1 MTAINP
7 NTVANS
13 GDIPNEID
21 TLEALLFWA
30 GSKYNEIYGAAT
42 YSEVNATAVDNG
54 QRTIGSADVAQTPA
68 GPRGIIRASMPIA
81 ADWATAGV
89 PAYQSIGVQSEAL
102 LP

>member
-7 NTVANS
+7 NTVANG
-13 GDIPNEID
+13 GDIPND
-21 TLEALLFWA
+21 VTSLEALIFWA

-42 YSEVNATAVDNG
+42 YSELSATAVDNG
-54 QRTIGSADVAQTPA
+54 QRTIGTADVAQTPA
-68 GPRGIIRASMPIA
+68 GSRGIVRASFPIA

-89 PAYQSIGVQSEAL
+89 ATYLSIGEQSAAV